1 MSRAEAIAKI
11 LKVFRQNGYEGTTL
25 SRLSKATG
33 LGKASLYHYFPNGKE
48 EMAQAVLDFI
58 DEWMKANIFVPL
70 KSAGTPRDRLQ
81 QMSENVDRL
90 YCGGE
95 QTCILAVLSLGEA
108 KDLFHNQ
115 IQQALKSWI
124 DTLAEVLIEAGIA
137 SIIARQRAEDAIIQI
152 QGSLVLAR
160 GMDDTTPFQRVLKQ
174 LPEMLLENG
183 NG

>member
-1 MSRAEAIAKI
+1 MSKAEAIAQI
-11 LKVFRQNGYEGTTL
+11 LKVFRQYGYEGTTL

-58 DEWMKANIFVPL
+58 DQWMKSNIFVPL
-70 KSAGTPRDRLQ
+70 KGTGTPRDRLR

-108 KDLFHNQ
+108 KDLFHSQ

-124 DTLAEVLIEAGIA
+124 DTLAEVLVEADIEPTL
-137 SIIARQRAEDAIIQI
+137 ARQRAEDAVIQI
-152 QGSLVLAR
+152 QGSLILAR
-160 GMDDTTPFQRVLKQ
+160 GLDNTAPFQRVLKQ
-174 LPEMLLENG
+174 LPEMLLSKS
-183 NG
+183 

>member
-1 MSRAEAIAKI
+1 MSREEAIAKI
-11 LKVFRQNGYEGTTL
+11 LKVFRQYGYEGTTL

-48 EMAQAVLDFI
+48 EMAQAVLDFV
-58 DEWMKANIFVPL
+58 DDWMKANIFVPL
-70 KSAGTPRDRLQ
+70 KSDSTPRDRLQ

-90 YCGGE
+90 YCSGE

-108 KDLFHNQ
+108 KDLFHSQ

-124 DTLAEVLIEAGIA
+124 DTLAEVLVEADIEPTL
-137 SIIARQRAEDAIIQI
+137 ARQRSEDAIIQI

-160 GMDDTTPFQRVLKQ
+160 GMNDTTPFQRVLKQ
-174 LPEMLLENG
+174 LPEMLLG
-183 NG
+183 NW

>member
-1 MSRAEAIAKI
+1 MSKVDAIAQI
-11 LKVFRQNGYEGTTL
+11 LKVFRQYGYEGTTL

-48 EMAQAVLDFI
+48 EMAQAVLDFV
-58 DEWMKANIFVPL
+58 DEWMKVNILIPL
-70 KSAGTPRDRLQ
+70 QGSGTPSDRIQ
-81 QMSENVDRL
+81 KMSENVDRL
-90 YCGGE
+90 YCGGA

-108 KDLFHNQ
+108 KDLFNAQ

-124 DTLAEVLIEAGIA
+124 ETLAKVLMEA
-137 SIIARQRAEDAIIQI
+137 SIEPKLARQKAEDAIIQI

-160 GMDDTTPFQRVLKQ
+160 GMDDTAPFQRVLKR